1 MLGTLCIIS
10 YGWLCVYHRAIGKQG
25 IWCGVYYNL
34 ANEMLLT
41 LQGNAYFN
49 ECLKIIA
56 TFDDFTIQHVSKD
69 ENTVVNG
76 LG

>member
-1 MLGTLCIIS
+1 
-10 YGWLCVYHRAIGKQG
+10 
-25 IWCGVYYNL
+25 
-34 ANEMLLT
+34 MLLT

>member
-1 MLGTLCIIS
+1 
-10 YGWLCVYHRAIGKQG
+10 
-25 IWCGVYYNL
+25 
-34 ANEMLLT
+34 MLLT

-49 ECLKIIA
+49 ECLKIIT